1 MLSLTTSFE
10 TMWILC
16 YREKVLRNFQAW
28 ISSRFYH
35 FYGKKMQSEKK
46 YPNAI
51 SRFHL
56 IPRDYLSHKDQRK
69 LISCFLLAKNV
80 LMWFLTTSKLRYL
93 PIRKCLVSFEHVYFG
108 GWSKKKNVNRICE
121 KTCLTGSVLSLA
133 DDWFGEHS
141 STSTQK
147 YPVLIY
153 HEFWNWFRVI
163 MKRGPRQ
170 SSEKSDHNNIKCTQ
184 TMHHNRRVR
193 FRQHLWFL
201 ITRKKYCDKTMM
213 MMTMKKTKKW
223 ADGRG
228 GGVKDRSM
236 LKCIANI
243 MQMLTLTRISSQISK
258 YISFFTYRRKKNN
271 RHTQT
276 VHFFLSIR
284 YVIRTYHNLK

>member
-1 MLSLTTSFE
+1 MLSRKGIKKFPGLNFFAFLSFLWQE
-10 TMWILC
+10 NAE
-16 YREKVLRNFQAW
+16 REKISKCHLTIPFNPQRLSFPQRSKEINFLFFARQKCSDVVFNN
-28 ISSRFYH
+28 IKTEIF
-35 FYGKKMQSEKK
+35 
-46 YPNAI
+46 
-51 SRFHL
+51 
-56 IPRDYLSHKDQRK
+56 
-69 LISCFLLAKNV
+69 AK
-80 LMWFLTTSKLRYL
+80 SKVFGFVWT
-93 PIRKCLVSFEHVYFG
+93 CLF
-108 GWSKKKNVNRICE
+108 WWMKQKKNVNRICE

-213 MMTMKKTKKW
+213 MMTMKKTKQW